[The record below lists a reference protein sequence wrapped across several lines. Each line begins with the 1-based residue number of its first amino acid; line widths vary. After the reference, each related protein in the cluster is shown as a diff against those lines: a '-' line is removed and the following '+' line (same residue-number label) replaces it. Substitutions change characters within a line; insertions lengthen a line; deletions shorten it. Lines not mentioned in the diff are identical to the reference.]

1 MYFIVKLK
9 VKKMNRTKV
18 MKNLNGLTAVGFLL
32 IVSQRYGYT
41 IEKVGYEKI
50 ARYLTE
56 LTGESVGYGSVRSY
70 FYKIEE
76 LGYIQIDNKGGRNIR
91 FTLIKDKVNKLLGI
105 YE

>member
-56 LTGESVGYGSVRSY
+56 RTRESVGYGSVRSY
-70 FYKIEE
+70 FYKLEE

>member
-1 MYFIVKLK
+1 
-9 VKKMNRTKV
+9 MNSTKV

-32 IVSQRYGYT
+32 IVSQHYGYT

-56 LTGESVGYGSVRSY
+56 RTGESVGYGSVRSY
-70 FYKIEE
+70 FYKLEE

-91 FTLIKDKVNKLLGI
+91 FTLIKERVNNLLGMN
-105 YE
+105 E